1 MLSIELVSANSNSDP
16 TRESRVPRSAKSQL
30 TRSGIRYGAAYYA
43 EYQLSDRV
51 EADLDLMLAAGFTVI
66 RVGES
71 VWSTWEPT
79 DGHFEFEW
87 LRPVLDGARA
97 RGIDVILGTP
107 TYAIPPWLQ
116 KAHPEIA
123 AHRKTGVVV
132 PWGARQEANFAHPE
146 FRRYAERVIRQ
157 ILDEFASHSAI
168 IGFQVDNE
176 PGIELLHNPDVFA
189 GFVESLKEQYGSVDV
204 INREWGL
211 TYWSHRLSDFDEL
224 WTPDGNTIPQY
235 DLAWRR
241 YQARLTTDFISWQTS
256 LVREYSSAAQFVTT
270 CIAYPR
276 PALHDAELSAPLDI
290 TAGNPYYGMQDHL
303 ALDRD
308 LTPIQPWTTT
318 GVWGLLRQA
327 DRMYSSSQARF
338 LITETNA
345 QTIAGSDQNYPPYPG
360 QLRQAAFAFVARG
373 ASMVEYWHWHS
384 LHFGTETYWGGVLPH
399 SQVPGRIY
407 REAAEIGREIK
418 KIGAALDTLTPDA
431 DVAIL
436 WSTESKWA
444 LEFMPP
450 MHSADGTPDRAAYS
464 EIFDAY
470 YRGCVAAG
478 AQVRILHPEQAE
490 AVGAATLVERFPT
503 LIVPAMYIA
512 TDAQLDLL
520 REYAIAGGH
529 LVLGIRTGYAD
540 PEARARA
547 EVAPARLNDVA
558 GVWYEEFSNLPDP
571 LPVTGDSGFVTS
583 VDAMAICWADGL
595 IPTGADV
602 LLRYDHPEL
611 GRFAAATTA
620 TAGVGRIT
628 WIGTVPN
635 PALAEDLMRWAAPS
649 RRADAWMRGPGV
661 TVLSGSLADEGR
673 AWFVH
678 NWSSVASTCTI
689 PVACRDLVSGAS
701 YAAGSQLSLDP
712 WSAMTMVEG

>member
-1 MLSIELVSANSNSDP
+1 MPKP
-16 TRESRVPRSAKSQL
+16 TTHLMRP
-30 TRSGIRYGAAYYA
+30 GIRYGAAYYA

-51 EADLDLMLAAGFTVI
+51 DADLDLMLAAGFTVI

-71 VWSTWEPT
+71 VWSTWEPS
-79 DGHFEFEW
+79 DGQFEVEW

-107 TYAIPPWLQ
+107 TYAVPPWLQ

-123 AHRKTGVVV
+123 AHRKTGVAV
-132 PWGARQEANFAHPE
+132 PWGGRQEANFAHPE
-146 FRRYAERVIRQ
+146 FRRYAERVIRR
-157 ILDEFASHSAI
+157 ILDEFAGHPAV

-176 PGIELLHNPDVFA
+176 PGVELLHNPDVFT
-189 GFVESLKEQYGSVDV
+189 GFVASLEQQYGDVDT
-204 INREWGL
+204 INSEWGL
-211 TYWSHRLSDFDEL
+211 TYWSHRLAKFDEL

-241 YQARLTTDFISWQTS
+241 YQARLTTEFIAWQAD
-256 LVREYSSAAQFVTT
+256 LVREYSTPEQFVTT

-276 PALHDAELSAPLDI
+276 PALHDADLSAALDV

-308 LTPIQPWTTT
+308 LVPIQPWTTT

-327 DRMYSSSQARF
+327 DRMYSSSQSRF

-345 QTIAGSDQNYPPYPG
+345 QSIAGSDQNYPPYPG
-360 QLRQAAFAFVARG
+360 QLMQAAFALVARG

-384 LHFGTETYWGGVLPH
+384 LHFGTEIYWGGVLPH
-399 SQVPGRIY
+399 SQRPGRIY
-407 REAAEIGREIK
+407 GEVAEIGRAFK
-418 KIGAALDTLTPDA
+418 AIGARFDGMVPDA

-450 MHSADGTPDRAAYS
+450 LHKPDGTPDTAAY
-464 EIFDAY
+464 EKVFDAY

-490 AVGAATLVERFPT
+490 ALGAEQLVERFPT
-503 LIVPAMYIA
+503 LVVPAMYVA
-512 TDAQLDLL
+512 SDSQLDLL
-520 REYAIAGGH
+520 RRYASMGGH

-540 PEARARA
+540 TEARARA
-547 EVAPARLNDVA
+547 EVAPAQLHDVA
-558 GVWYEEFSNLPDP
+558 GVWYEEFSNLHDS
-571 LPVTGDSGFVTS
+571 LAVTGDFGFTPS
-583 VDAMAICWADGL
+583 NHAMATGWADGL
-595 IPTGADV
+595 IPTDADV
-602 LLRYDHPEL
+602 LLRYEHPEL
-611 GRFAAATTA
+611 GRFAAATT
-620 TAGVGRIT
+620 TASGSGRIT
-628 WIGTVPN
+628 LIGTIPN
-635 PALAEDLMRWAAPS
+635 PVLAEDLMVWAVPN
-649 RRADAWMRGPGV
+649 RRAGTWTRGPGV
-661 TVLSGSLADEGR
+661 TVLSGSLPDEGR
-673 AWFVH
+673 VWFVH
-678 NWSSVASTCTI
+678 NWSSVASSCII
-689 PVACRDLVSGAS
+689 PVACRDLISGAS
-701 YAAGSQLSLDP
+701 YAIGSLLSLDP